1 MQKDHYK
8 FEASLV
14 YIFSD
19 QPELYYEII
28 SKNKLTWPLTHRNL

>member
-1 MQKDHYK
+1 MQKDCYK

-19 QPELYYEII
+19 QPGLYYEII
-28 SKNKLTWPLTHRNL
+28 SKNKTN